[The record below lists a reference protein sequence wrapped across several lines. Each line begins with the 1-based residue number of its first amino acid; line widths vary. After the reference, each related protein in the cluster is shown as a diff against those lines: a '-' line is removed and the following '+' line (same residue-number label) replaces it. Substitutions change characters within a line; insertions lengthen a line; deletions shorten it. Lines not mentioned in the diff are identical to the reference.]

1 VSTRATE
8 VDERAQTSA
17 HRTRLRRVVA
27 AAVATALAL
36 TVSLVLV
43 PGTESE
49 SAPRFNVR
57 CDELIEGIEGI
68 ADAADLPGGGLPDAH
83 TETIDDYEYEN
94 PAETLRPREKPTQAE
109 LDALTGSYEDY
120 TPGTE
125 DHMLRRWKVY
135 EGDYSWER
143 WRNTY
148 IPAVSNDYRGD
159 GYHRN
164 VAKRLKLGG
173 PDWMCEDSKL
183 WEEQG
188 LDSRRRYDS
197 VNRTLKIAYELK
209 SGDSPLKLEQLR
221 ADQALRAKGWRVVY
235 IFSKEPR
242 PGQLRLLQQYGIEH
256 TNLRSTAVPRNPPPS
271 ASTAMDPRCAT
282 TAGTTTLATCRTT
295 SGPAKQLANGSG
307 RNAAEAR
314 EGQRIRNDLDRD
326 SRRPGFGAR
335 RPGGIDWR
343 SLELHYVSD
352 DPAAEDYG
360 YAFSADELPDD
371 GEAEPGFGGEAA
383 LDLSSDA
390 LFTWLALDP
399 SQFWV
404 NLNPDTP
411 ETVIDEQFAT
421 TDAGRVLLQADL
433 EFKRTI
439 ADGMNPE
446 TDLGRTFWDSMER
459 TDEGVICY
467 DWYRFWVD
475 PKPATVRQ
483 DDDQLY
489 ILDAPMRAQ
498 IEPVEVDFEMPG
510 EDLCADAPEDVVERN
525 NQRIVDTYA
534 PYLEDAVNTDP
545 VYADLRRVYAAR
557 VASEWIKDRDAQ
569 RPGAFHDVIGT
580 GDVSPWPARTA
591 WDPQDVYD
599 QYLERLQTPLYRY
612 EYEHGDM
619 EYWLEITG
627 GVEFPDAPRDPMDA
641 ARFEREHPRL
651 PSTVRSA
658 RSEAASLP
666 VEAQGAVGTLADGA
680 ESVAWLGGG
689 VPQAVEDPDPDPTD
703 PPDPDPT
710 DPPDPDPTTPPGGDD
725 GGNDDGGG
733 APDAGDDQS
742 DDAGRGDAAGR
753 GDPQA
758 PRAEAPGPEAA
769 PLPGSLP
776 ATGFSDAWLAPAA
789 LALVLAGL
797 ALVLLRR
804 RWFPRP

>member
-1 VSTRATE
+1 VSTQAAADPNPHQRRRRHVQRA
-8 VDERAQTSA
+8 
-17 HRTRLRRVVA
+17 VA
-27 AAVATALAL
+27 AAVATVLALA
-36 TVSLVLV
+36 VSLVLV
-43 PGTESE
+43 PAPQSE
-49 SAPRFNVR
+49 SAPKFNVR

-68 ADAADLPGGGLPDAH
+68 ADVADLPGGGLPDAH
-83 TETIDDYEYEN
+83 TETIDDYEYDN
-94 PAETLRPREKPTQAE
+94 PAEKLRPRQQPTQAE

-135 EGDYSWER
+135 EGDYPWER

-173 PDWMCEDSKL
+173 ADWMCEDNKL
-183 WEEQG
+183 WDEEK
-188 LDSRRRYDS
+188 LDTRRRYDS
-197 VNRTLKIAYELK
+197 VNRRLKIAYELK

-242 PGQLRLLQQYGIEH
+242 PGQVRLLQQYGIEH
-256 TNLRSTAVPRNPPPS
+256 SNLRSTAVPKTPSPPG
-271 ASTAMDPRCAT
+271 STAMDPRCAT
-282 TAGTTTLATCRTT
+282 TAQASTLACRST
-295 SGPAKQLANGSG
+295 SGPAKQLAGGSG

-314 EGQRIRNDLDRD
+314 EGQRVRNDLGQD

-343 SLELHYVSD
+343 SLELKYVTD
-352 DPAAEDYG
+352 DPKTEDYG

-371 GEAEPGFGGEAA
+371 GDAEPGFGGEAA

-411 ETVIDEQFAT
+411 ETVIDEQFAS

-433 EFKRTI
+433 QFKRTI

-446 TDLGRTFWDSMER
+446 TELGKSFWDSLER
-459 TDEGVICY
+459 TDDGVICY

-483 DDDQLY
+483 DDGELY
-489 ILDAPMRAQ
+489 ILDAPLRAQ
-498 IEPVEVDFEMPG
+498 IEPVEVDWEMPG
-510 EDLCADAPEDVVERN
+510 EDLCAGAPEDVVERN

-534 PYLEDAVNTDP
+534 PYLEEAVNTDP
-545 VYADLRRVYAAR
+545 VYADLRRVYTAR
-557 VASEWIKDRDAQ
+557 VASEWIKERDAK

-580 GDVSPWPARTA
+580 GDVSAWPARTP
-591 WDPQDVYD
+591 WDPQEVYD

-619 EYWLEITG
+619 QYWLEITG

-641 ARFEREHPRL
+641 ETFEREHPRL
-651 PSTVRSA
+651 PGTVRSS
-658 RSEAASLP
+658 RLEAASLP
-666 VEAQGAVGTLADGA
+666 VEAQGEVGTLAEGA
-680 ESVAWLGGG
+680 ENTAWLGGG
-689 VPQAVEDPDPDPTD
+689 TVQQAEDPDPTD
-703 PPDPDPT
+703 PPDPDPS
-710 DPPDPDPTTPPGGDD
+710 DPPDPDPTTPPGDGNG
-725 GGNDDGGG
+725 GGNDDGGDDGG
-733 APDAGDDQS
+733 ADDGADDGGRS
-742 DDAGRGDAAGR
+742 DDAGRADR
-753 GDPQA
+753 QPQP
-758 PRAEAPGPEAA
+758 PRAEAPAPEAA

-776 ATGFSDAWLAPAA
+776 TTGFGDAWLAPAA
-789 LALVLAGL
+789 LVLLLAGL
-797 ALVLLRR
+797 GLTLLRR
-804 RWFPRP
+804 RWRR